1 MTTRALALL
10 ATMAGTTLS
19 ITACSVSLSVDD
31 QNQSSIAVENNI
43 TTADSRATPE
53 PPSWFAVVDGKEITP
68 PSIPMGDRAT
78 IERILDEG
86 QHHSE
91 VMSILSKLTE
101 TYGPRLTGSTNL

>member
-68 PSIPMGDRAT
+68 PSIPMETAPPLGNRSDTTASMV
-78 IERILDEG
+78 G
-86 QHHSE
+86 QRNVLPSA
-91 VMSILSKLTE
+91 
-101 TYGPRLTGSTNL
+101 